1 MTLLCTAE
9 NTLLKSDR
17 RSLFFNI
24 EVHLKIVDL
33 KSSVHFLKTLEC
45 EVCCSNWVR
54 YQSLPSEAPWS
65 WPASQKE
72 QVYGESGNWELCFEI
87 ELPFQLRQKYY
98 KACKTLPT
106 SFIITASFSY
116 LWGSLSRLVID
127 FLCFGICESR
137 QLKKEF
143 LSILKY
149 QSKMESSFKC

>member
-9 NTLLKSDR
+9 NTLLKSDC

-45 EVCCSNWVR
+45 EVCKVSISSFR
-54 YQSLPSEAPWS
+54 SSLS

-72 QVYGESGNWELCFEI
+72 QVYGESGNWELRFAI

-98 KACKTLPT
+98 KACKTLPK
-106 SFIITASFSY
+106 SFIITALFSY
-116 LWGSLSRLVID
+116 LWGSLSQLVID